1 MNVEE
6 IDKRL
11 RKTIDVADDDLFS
24 TIVAMKK
31 EAIESEDETSANLLW
46 CYETIFNIQKSYLIV
61 YKHLKKAKVANDE
74 LDENGYDSE
83 KSREYE
89 TAWNDLERCEIQIG
103 VLEENFCIPEASLQ
117 DYGINIVLEDTKRL
131 QGLFPY
137 KVFTSREMII
147 KSQVCTI
154 CGKPVS
160 IRHPC
165 GHIPGKVYMGRMCL
179 RSITDA
185 EFVNENIVT
194 KPFDKYAILKVQGQ
208 KFDFSLLDYIVPH
221 IAPYSDWSYSVEKR
235 LRPEYKGIER
245 NAKCP
250 CGSGK
255 KYKYCIRDIPKNH
268 YEDHYKFRVER

>member
-31 EAIESEDETSANLLW
+31 ETIESEDETSANLLW
-46 CYETIFNIQKSYLIV
+46 CYETIYNIQKSYLIV

-89 TAWNDLERCEIQIG
+89 TAWNELERCEIQIG
-103 VLEENFCIPEASLQ
+103 ALEENFCIPEASLQ

-137 KVFTSREMII
+137 AQMASAIKATDTATSDIPVVSSIEII
-147 KSQVCTI
+147 K
-154 CGKPVS
+154 
-160 IRHPC
+160 
-165 GHIPGKVYMGRMCL
+165 GREAERCL
-179 RSITDA
+179 FILSTD
-185 EFVNENIVT
+185 
-194 KPFDKYAILKVQGQ
+194 L
-208 KFDFSLLDYIVPH
+208 
-221 IAPYSDWSYSVEKR
+221 APYLFREKTEDNKTSHLLYVALTRSLDHLTILVMKEVEETYTREKIVGFFQSVVKQ
-235 LRPEYKGIER
+235 
-245 NAKCP
+245 
-250 CGSGK
+250 
-255 KYKYCIRDIPKNH
+255 
-268 YEDHYKFRVER
+268 

>member
-1 MNVEE
+1 MKVDE

-11 RKTIDVADDDLFS
+11 RKKIDTAQTELLITIMG
-24 TIVAMKK
+24 MKK
-31 EAIESEDETSANLLW
+31 DAVEAEDETSANILW
-46 CYETIFNIQKSYLIV
+46 CYETIYNIQKTYLFV
-61 YKHLKKAKVANDE
+61 YEHLRKAQLYSNE
-74 LDENGYDSE
+74 LDNEGFDSD

-89 TAWNDLERCEIQIG
+89 TAWDELEKCEIEIG
-103 VLEENFCIPEASLQ
+103 GLEKNYCILETPLRE
-117 DYGINIVLEDTKRL
+117 YGIDSILEDIKRL

-137 KVFTSREMII
+137 RLFTSREMII

-165 GHIPGKVYMGRMCL
+165 SHVPGNVYMGKMCL

-194 KPFDKYAILKVQGQ
+194 KPFDKYAILKLQGQ

-221 IAPYSDWSYSVEKR
+221 IAPYSKWSYSVEKR
-235 LRPEYKGIER
+235 LKPEYQGVGR

-255 KYKYCIRDIPKNH
+255 KYKYCLRDNPKDH
-268 YEDHYKFRVER
+268 YEDHYKFRVNC